1 MARMTKTERIAR
13 EGLMKNL
20 IHLNRDGWISSMI
33 EDEIPDAWHM
43 LEADLDVAEKKEK
56 VTLYL
61 DRSVARAFRAMGTGY
76 QARINR
82 LLATWV
88 QMKIANEIKLD
99 DILQKR
105 LTAPAATTTNDE
117 TAADETPEAEAPT
130 AEAGPRTAAAPAQD
144 SAPEPDDE
152 TADEDT
158 RRRARLAAVMKEI
171 REERLAEEA
180 RAAEEQAR
188 TSISV
193 AERVRL
199 EDERRQKAEED
210 ALEEGYRRRTLE
222 REAQDRVRD
231 AQERA
236 RDAARDRR
244 R

>member
-1 MARMTKTERIAR
+1 MARTTKTERIAR

-33 EDEIPDAWHM
+33 EDEIPDAWHT

-105 LTAPAATTTNDE
+105 LAAPAATTTNDA
-117 TAADETPEAEAPT
+117 TAADATPEAEAPT

-158 RRRARLAAVMKEI
+158 RRRARLGAVMKEI

-210 ALEEGYRRRTLE
+210 ALEEGHRRRALE
-222 REAQDRVRD
+222 REAQDRARD

-236 RDAARDRR
+236 RDPARDRR

>member
-33 EDEIPDAWHM
+33 EDEIPDAWHT

-61 DRSVARAFRAMGTGY
+61 DRSVARAFRAMGMGY

-105 LTAPAATTTNDE
+105 LTAPAADATNDA
-117 TAADETPEAEAPT
+117 TAADETPEAE
-130 AEAGPRTAAAPAQD
+130 PRTAATSAQD
-144 SAPEPDDE
+144 SARDPDDE

-199 EDERRQKAEED
+199 EDERRQKAEEA
-210 ALEEGYRRRTLE
+210 ALEEGYRRRALE
-222 REAQDRVRD
+222 REAQD
-231 AQERA
+231 RA